1 MKDMFYTLYD
11 FLTYT
16 KGVTYIL
23 IVLIL
28 IGMLGFWKFL
38 TGRDED

>member
-1 MKDMFYTLYD
+1 MENIFYTLQD

-16 KGVTYIL
+16 KGMVYIL

-28 IGMLGFWKFL
+28 IGMLGFWNYL
-38 TGRDED
+38 AGRDED